1 MGSFRSMLRLGAP
14 LILSQLALMGIGVTD
29 SIMLGWYSVEALA
42 AGVLGHTVFF
52 VMFIV
57 GGGFGIAVMPLV
69 ASAIARN
76 AAKEARRVTRMGVWL
91 SIAYAMAVLP
101 LFIYSEALLVLIRQ
115 SAELAQFASDYLF
128 IVGFAMAPALIITV
142 LKSYLAAQEL
152 VTFALATTILGFF
165 VNIPLNYVLI
175 FGEFGL
181 PELGLQGSATA
192 SVLVNSFMAICLWLY
207 AVLKLPERALFQRIW
222 QPDWTS
228 MRTVIR
234 LGLPISVTSLAEA
247 GLFSASTLMMGWLGT
262 IAVAAHGIA
271 LNITSLTFVIHLG
284 LSSAATIQVGQ
295 AFGADRL
302 EELKSSAIM
311 ASLASAMV
319 VCATVV
325 LFLSIPEFMVSLFVD
340 PKAPELDQILTY
352 GKLFLLMS
360 ALFSTVDAAQV
371 MALGILRGIQDT
383 SVPMGMAVVS
393 YWLIGIPVAYW
404 LAFPLGWEGVGLW
417 AGLAVGLACAAI
429 GLLARFALLYSKLT
443 KGSG

>member
-1 MGSFRSMLRLGAP
+1 
-14 LILSQLALMGIGVTD
+14 
-29 SIMLGWYSVEALA
+29 
-42 AGVLGHTVFF
+42 
-52 VMFIV
+52 
-57 GGGFGIAVMPLV
+57 
-69 ASAIARN
+69 
-76 AAKEARRVTRMGVWL
+76 
-91 SIAYAMAVLP
+91 
-101 LFIYSEALLVLIRQ
+101 
-115 SAELAQFASDYLF
+115 
-128 IVGFAMAPALIITV
+128 
-142 LKSYLAAQEL
+142 
-152 VTFALATTILGFF
+152 
-165 VNIPLNYVLI
+165 
-175 FGEFGL
+175 
-181 PELGLQGSATA
+181 
-192 SVLVNSFMAICLWLY
+192 
-207 AVLKLPERALFQRIW
+207 
-222 QPDWTS
+222 

-234 LGLPISVTSLAEA
+234 IGLPISVTSLAEA

-443 KGSG
+443 KRSG

>member
-1 MGSFRSMLRLGAP
+1 MLRLGAP

-42 AGVLGHTVFF
+42 ASVLGHTVFF
-52 VMFIV
+52 VIFIV

-76 AAKEARRVTRMGVWL
+76 VTKEARRVTRMGVWL
-91 SIAYAMAVLP
+91 SIAYAMVVLP

-115 SAELAQFASDYLF
+115 SAELAQLASHYLV
-128 IVGFAMAPALIITV
+128 IVGFATAPALIILV

-152 VTFALATTILGFF
+152 VTFALMTTILGFF
-165 VNIPLNYVLI
+165 VNIPLNQILI
-175 FGEFGL
+175 FGKLGL
-181 PELGLQGSATA
+181 PELGVEGSAVA
-192 SVLVNSFMAICLWLY
+192 SVLVNSFMAICLCLY
-207 AVLKLPERALFQRIW
+207 AALKLPEQALFQRIW
-222 QPDWTS
+222 RPDWTS

-271 LNITSLTFVIHLG
+271 LNITSLTFVIHVG

-295 AFGADRL
+295 AFGAHRL
-302 EELKSSAIM
+302 EELKRSAIM
-311 ASLASAMV
+311 ASLASGIV
-319 VCATVV
+319 VGVTVV
-325 LFLSIPEFMVSLFVD
+325 LFLSIPEFLVSLFVD

-352 GKLFLLMS
+352 GTLFLLMS

-371 MALGILRGIQDT
+371 MVLGILRGIQDT
-383 SVPMGMAVVS
+383 SVPMGMAIVS
-393 YWLIGIPVAYW
+393 YWLIGIPVAYL

-417 AGLAVGLACAAI
+417 AGLAIGLACAAI
-429 GLLARFALLYSKLT
+429 GLLARFVMLYSKLS